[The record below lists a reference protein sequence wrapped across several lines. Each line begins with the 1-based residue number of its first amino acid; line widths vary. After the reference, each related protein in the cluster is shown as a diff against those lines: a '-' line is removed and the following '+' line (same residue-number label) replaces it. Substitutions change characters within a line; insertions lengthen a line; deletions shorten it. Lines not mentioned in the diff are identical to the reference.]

1 MPRGQLA
8 YQRQITAYSYQGQSF
23 KHLSK
28 DKKNTVITQAKNEK
42 KRHEDVKRDYP
53 HHHTSKTI
61 LH

>member
-8 YQRQITAYSYQGQSF
+8 YQRQITAYSYQKKPF

-28 DKKNTVITQAKNEK
+28 DEKNTVIAQARNSER
-42 KRHEDVKRDYP
+42 RHEDVKRNYP
-53 HHHTSKTI
+53 RHHTRKAF